1 VANFASM
8 RKPCSATRLIGR
20 IAAGIVCAFA
30 AAHDMPS
37 AQAAGP
43 ASAIPNFGPNSNTG
57 WVPARS
63 AGDDF
68 ISPERGPGPV
78 VAEKDHPYVPNGR
91 GQPTYRIADLSNPI
105 LMPWVVERMKKPN
118 EDVRAG
124 KIPFT
129 ADSRCWPGGVPG
141 FDVYAHVRPIYF
153 LQTPKEVTIIEE
165 SDMQVRRIY
174 LDVPHSA
181 RPKPSWY
188 GESVGHYEGDTLVVD
203 TIGLNDKTF
212 VDNYRTPHTTQLHVV
227 ERFKL
232 IEDGKILEATVTV
245 DDPGAFTTPWT
256 ASQRWRRRE
265 EVPIIELICA
275 ENHTDYFANE
285 SAPIPQADKP
295 DF

>member
-1 VANFASM
+1 MSEFVSRMA
-8 RKPCSATRLIGR
+8 PRL
-20 IAAGIVCAFA
+20 AGLIVVGLVCAFA
-30 AAHDMPS
+30 AAHDMAG
-37 AQAAGP
+37 AQAAAA
-43 ASAIPNFGPNSNTG
+43 ASAIPNFAPNRDTG
-57 WVPARS
+57 WVPARP

-78 VAEKDHPYVPNGR
+78 VAEKDHPYVPNGQ
-91 GQPTYRIADLSNPI
+91 GQPTYRIANLSNPI
-105 LMPWVVERMKKPN
+105 LMPWVVERMKQPN
-118 EDVRAG
+118 EEVRAG
-124 KIPFT
+124 KVPFT

-165 SDMQVRRIY
+165 SDMQVRHIY
-174 LDVPHSA
+174 LDVPHSP

-212 VDNYRTPHTTQLHVV
+212 VDNYRTPHTTRLHVV
-227 ERFKL
+227 ERFRL
-232 IEDGKILEATVTV
+232 IEDGKILEAAVSV
-245 DDPGAFTTPWT
+245 DDPGAVNMPWA
-256 ASQRWRRRE
+256 ASQRWKRRE
-265 EVPIIELICA
+265 GVPIIELICA